1 MEYLVAL
8 EGIDGSGK
16 GTQAKKLYD
25 RFVAA
30 GKKTSLIS
38 FPRYD
43 DTLFGRAIGQFLN
56 GRFGSLGEVNPFL
69 VSLLYAGDRFESRKF
84 LLDALAAN
92 DVVVLDRYV
101 PSNIA
106 HQGAKLSGNER
117 REIVEWITTIE
128 HGIYQLPQADLVIL
142 LDLPAVEARK
152 LIAKKSARTY
162 TDREADLQESDT
174 TYLEQ
179 VRQVYREQA
188 AAHANWRMIEC
199 FDGRAIRSMDEIGE
213 VIWQAAGLIR

>member
-1 MEYLVAL
+1 MAYLVAL

-16 GTQAKKLYD
+16 GTQAKKLHD

-30 GKKTSLIS
+30 GKRTALVS

-56 GRFGSLGEVNPFL
+56 GRFGSLAEVSPFL

-84 LLDALAAN
+84 LLETLAAN

-106 HQGAKLSGNER
+106 HQGAKLTGAER
-117 REIVEWITTIE
+117 NEIVEWVTKIE
-128 HGIYQLPQADLVIL
+128 YGLYQLPQADLILL
-142 LDLPAVEARK
+142 LDLPATEARK
-152 LIAKKSARTY
+152 LIAKKAARSY

-174 TYLEQ
+174 NYLEQ

-188 AAHANWRMIEC
+188 AANANWRMIEC
-199 FDGRAIRSMDEIGE
+199 FDGKQVRSMDLIGE
-213 VIWQAAGLIR
+213 EIWKLAARE